1 MSQEESEFER
11 QEREYEAANR
21 QPSERVKLLA
31 KSLSDFVNA
40 YNRQDQEDL
49 VKELFKDH
57 PTLIQSK
64 MRLFLSAIEVMAESN
79 HIDGRNEASKLVCA
93 QVVEGFRIVRAEED
107 SKRHSFN
114 YTAKDIALPSQY
126 LSYI

>member
-21 QPSERVKLLA
+21 EPSERVKLLA

-49 VKELFKDH
+49 VKELLKDH
-57 PTLIQSK
+57 PTLIQNK
-64 MRLFLSAIEVMAESN
+64 MRLFLMAIEAMSEN
-79 HIDGRNEASKLVCA
+79 KHIDGRNEASKLVCT
-93 QVVEGFRIVRAEED
+93 QVVEGFKKVRSEYD
-107 SKRHSFN
+107 SNLHRR
-114 YTAKDIALPSQY
+114 AIDDAMLPSQY
-126 LSYI
+126 LPYI